1 MSSAA
6 GEFVHASQIIQSRKA
21 DIFVWWPST
30 PVAEMMG
37 CINSSLTGPVTAGT
51 MLRWVNIVGRLGGTE
66 VMEVRRAA
74 VRLIAVLQYWPEPK
88 DPVPKS
94 SVLTPGDYG
103 CYYTVPGFLAR
114 ARPLNPSYAFIGKT
128 LADRKCD
135 LEYQLSIHPG
145 PHSGPREAL
154 ERYIVPEP
162 FREQVT
168 NRDGRRCI
176 FTGPVPV
183 EAEGPDVF
191 WIFPPGMFRYTTT
204 QCTDRYMYDAS
215 DFQVTENLVTMRRDI
230 YELWHSN
237 AFCVDV
243 DDDFRIC
250 IFDEKAKDIGLP
262 RNLRN
267 IPAGEKSNLF
277 FEQHMKSTLVANF
290 MGGDIEWDY
299 DDYSVQELME
309 DLGLSA
315 RPRPEEGQSI
325 DVLDERLQSG
335 IGKAILEHY
344 MSQRFRDAS
353 ESLYEDE
360 ESDDRCSE
368 GS

>member
-1 MSSAA
+1 MATLTPADS
-6 GEFVHASQIIQSRKA
+6 FVHASQIIQSRKA

-51 MLRWVNIVGRLGGTE
+51 MLRWVNMVGRLGGTE

-74 VRLIAVLQYWPEPK
+74 VRLIAVLPYWPEPK

-103 CYYTVPGFLAR
+103 CYYTGSLLTHTLESWLMADFPVAGFLAR
-114 ARPLNPSYAFIGKT
+114 ARPLNPSYAAIGKT
-128 LADRKCD
+128 LADRKSS
-135 LEYQLSIHPG
+135 LEYELSKDPG

-154 ERYIVPEP
+154 ER
-162 FREQVT
+162 
-168 NRDGRRCI
+168 
-176 FTGPVPV
+176 
-183 EAEGPDVF
+183 
-191 WIFPPGMFRYTTT
+191 TTT
-204 QCTDRYMYDAS
+204 QCTDRYIYDAS

-243 DDDFRIC
+243 DDDFRIY

-267 IPAGEKSNLF
+267 IPAGEESNLF
-277 FEQHMKSTLVANF
+277 FEQHMKATLVAQF

-309 DLGLSA
+309 DLGLCA
-315 RPRPEEGQSI
+315 RPRPEEGQTI
-325 DVLDERLQSG
+325 DIHDERLQSG

-344 MSQRFRDAS
+344 VSQRFRDAS

-360 ESDDRCSE
+360 V
-368 GS
+368 